1 MTNFAAVFT
10 AYYSLSL
17 ISILCEFYKKS
28 IKLIRQL
35 NFSPYDLIIIRQVSV
50 ILDLVGIG
58 IGLILSF
65 RFGIMRIVGEIT

>member
-1 MTNFAAVFT
+1 MTNNAVAT
-10 AYYSLSL
+10 ATYYSLSL

>member
-28 IKLIRQL
+28 IKFIRHL
-35 NFSPYDLIIIRQVSV
+35 NFVHYHFVLFESESV